1 MFKTRAVAFF
11 NVRALPCDSV
21 ANVLTRQSGGAVRL
35 DFCAVALALTFV
47 STGTIAQA
55 YPVRP
60 IRIVTAPVGAGNDF
74 MARIIAQGLTASL
87 GQQLVVDNRPAG
99 ILGELVAKAPAD
111 GYTLLAVGSV
121 LWLTPFLQ
129 DNVAYDPVK
138 DFSPIAVTSKS
149 VNLLVVHPALAAN
162 SVKDLIAIAKTKPGQ
177 FNYATG
183 GTGSSNHL
191 AGELFKS
198 MAGVNL
204 VRIPYKGAG
213 PAVNDL
219 LSGQVQIMFPT
230 TASALQHVKSGR
242 LRTLGVTSLKP
253 TVLAPGLPTVA
264 ESGLPGY
271 ESIVIYGLFAP
282 AKTPP
287 AIVKRLNAELV
298 PFLKSEA
305 TTERLLNAG
314 VEPVASTPDELAT
327 TMASEMSRLGK
338 LIKEARIRAQ

>member
-1 MFKTRAVAFF
+1 MR
-11 NVRALPCDSV
+11 
-21 ANVLTRQSGGAVRL
+21 
-35 DFCAVALALTFV
+35 ALALTV
-47 STGTIAQA
+47 AGLIRSR
-55 YPVRP
+55 PV
-60 IRIVTAPVGAGNDF
+60 RIVTAPVGAGNDF

-87 GQQLVVDNRPAG
+87 GQQFVVDNRPANV
-99 ILGELVAKAPAD
+99 LGELVAKSPAD

-129 DNVAYDPVK
+129 DNVGYDPVK
-138 DFSPIAVTSKS
+138 DFAPIAVTARS
-149 VNLLVVHPALAAN
+149 VNLLVVHPALPAG
-162 SVKDLIAIAKTKPGQ
+162 SVKALIALAKAKPGQ
-177 FNYATG
+177 LNYATG

-204 VRIPYKGAG
+204 MRIPYKGAG

-230 TASALQHVKSGR
+230 TASALPHVKSGR
-242 LRTLGVTSLKP
+242 LKALGVTSLKP
-253 TVLAPGLPTVA
+253 TVLAPGLPAVA

-287 AIVKRLNAELV
+287 AIVERLNAELA
-298 PFLKSEA
+298 PFLRSEA

-314 VEPVASTPDELAT
+314 VEPVGSSPGELAA

-338 LIKEARIRAQ
+338 LIKDARIRAN

>member
-1 MFKTRAVAFF
+1 MPGSRSLVFLAI
-11 NVRALPCDSV
+11 
-21 ANVLTRQSGGAVRL
+21 GGAIVL
-35 DFCAVALALTFV
+35 GAATAW
-47 STGTIAQA
+47 GQA
-55 YPVRP
+55 YPVKP
-60 IRIVTAPVGAGNDF
+60 VRIVTAPVGAGNDF

-87 GQQLVVDNRPAG
+87 GQQAVVDNRAANV
-99 ILGELVAKAPAD
+99 LGELVAKSPAD

-129 DNVAYDPVK
+129 DNVGYDAVK
-138 DFSPIAVTSKS
+138 DFAPITVTARS
-149 VNLLVVHPALAAN
+149 VNLLVVHPALPAG
-162 SVKDLIAIAKTKPGQ
+162 SVKALIALAKAKPGQ
-177 FNYATG
+177 LNYATG

-204 VRIPYKGAG
+204 MRIPYKGAG

-230 TASALQHVKSGR
+230 TASALPHIKSGR
-242 LRTLGVTSLKP
+242 LKALGVTSLKP
-253 TVLAPGLPTVA
+253 TVLAPGLPAVA

-287 AIVKRLNAELV
+287 AIVERLNAELT

-314 VEPVASTPDELAT
+314 AEPVGSSPAELAA

-338 LIKEARIRAQ
+338 LIKDARIRAQ